1 MTDEPKAS
9 QGTRSGSAA
18 GRRYTVWRS
27 NLLSDDCSEY
37 DNPDTK
43 ALVVFSSDYDALLAE
58 YMSMSQDDGKVERAY
73 DVIKLAHD
81 KQSARIAELEKAL
94 RRFMEWHS
102 HPDKATGSAHMMAV
116 IAGTRAL
123 ADSAPK
129 VADAAG
135 GEHD

>member
-43 ALVVFSSDYDALLAE
+43 ALVVLSSDYDKLQSRLDAV
-58 YMSMSQDDGKVERAY
+58 QRA
-73 DVIKLAHD
+73 
-81 KQSARIAELEKAL
+81 
-94 RRFMEWHS
+94 
-102 HPDKATGSAHMMAV
+102 
-116 IAGTRAL
+116 
-123 ADSAPK
+123 
-129 VADAAG
+129 ADAYHKLCEPGYIETTLLHHLPLGSGDDRPDYGYVTRTIRQWLSDVATSAEKE
-135 GEHD
+135 GE